1 MSNFYANPYGYGYHG
16 FYFDTAEE
24 LVEKLETADFEE
36 YSIDCIDYE
45 YSEIFHALNIGGSNL
60 AEFLDFMEGLSDL
73 EVVAV
78 QYLAEYNRA
87 DLETVMRKY
96 DDVIIFE
103 GTLRECAE
111 QEMLKTLD
119 IPAHLINYIDYEA
132 YARDCVCGGDWVE
145 YGRYVI
151 CNANAL

>member
-24 LVEKLETADFEE
+24 LEEKLKTADFEE
-36 YSIDCIDYE
+36 YSIDCISYE
-45 YSEIFHALNIGGSNL
+45 YSEIFHALNIDGSNL
-60 AEFLDFMEGLSDL
+60 AEFLGFMEGLSDL

-78 QYLAEYNRA
+78 QYLAEYNRT

-111 QEMLKTLD
+111 QEMLETMD
-119 IPAHLINYIDYEA
+119 IPGHLINYIDYDA
-132 YARDCVCGGDWVE
+132 YARDCVCCGDWVE
-145 YGRYVI
+145 YNGYVI
-151 CNANAL
+151 MNASSL